1 MKEWTLTAI
10 LTGDGGFSDI
20 PEGRCFLDDAD
31 EELSERRR
39 DLLLSDVLRI
49 SVKKK
54 KTLSANKQEVG
65 VKQRWWRALV
75 SLFNKSHP
83 QLMAAFFMIAQ
94 TFRVKVELQWS
105 VWMVCGAARTSF
117 RQEHLYAES
126 FKDAAEADFTSY
138 SDSSWKIG

>member
-54 KTLSANKQEVG
+54 KRHSALISRKLVVARFSFALRQVSSTADGSLFYDSANFSSEGGASVECLDG
-65 VKQRWWRALV
+65 V
-75 SLFNKSHP
+75 
-83 QLMAAFFMIAQ
+83 
-94 TFRVKVELQWS
+94 WS
-105 VWMVCGAARTSF
+105 SKNVFSAGAP
-117 RQEHLYAES
+117 LC
-126 FKDAAEADFTSY
+126 
-138 SDSSWKIG
+138 